1 MNIEDLKKEVS
12 LHFLYIDVKDENTNY
27 KFYQD
32 DLSHFEINFNSTSS
46 RVLIHLRIKRNLK
59 SLMIPITYLIEPSIA
74 FYNDACNEK
83 LIIPCNKF
91 ASLTNRGSYFE
102 VTLSSTSDEIKKL
115 NI

>member
-1 MNIEDLKKEVS
+1 MNVEDLKKDVS
-12 LHFLYIDVKDENTNY
+12 LHFLYIDVKDDSTNY

-32 DLSHFEINFNSTSS
+32 DLSNFEISLNSTSN
-46 RVLIHLRIKRNLK
+46 RFLIHLGIKRNLK
-59 SLMIPITYLIEPSIA
+59 SLMIHIAYLVDSNVV
-74 FYNDACNEK
+74 FYNDACSEK

-102 VTLSSTSDEIKKL
+102 ATLNSTFDEIKKL

>member
-12 LHFLYIDVKDENTNY
+12 LHFLYIDVKDDSTNY

-32 DLSHFEINFNSTSS
+32 DLSHFEICLNSTSN
-46 RVLIHLRIKRNLK
+46 RLLIHLRIKRNLK
-59 SLMIPITYLIEPSIA
+59 SLMIPTAYLVESSVV
-74 FYNDACNEK
+74 FYNDSYSEK